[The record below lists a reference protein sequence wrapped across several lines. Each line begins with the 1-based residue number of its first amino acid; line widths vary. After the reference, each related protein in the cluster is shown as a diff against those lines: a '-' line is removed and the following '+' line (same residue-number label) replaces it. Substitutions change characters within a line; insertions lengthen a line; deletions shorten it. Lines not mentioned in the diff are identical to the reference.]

1 MAPKQKRYSSIMFLV
16 SFISL
21 TTYAQDTTVE
31 KPTFSNVTTCVKNVA
46 SEVQNQNVATIS
58 VADSNISSQFIAK
71 LSNPKDCFA
80 MQTVVDNDAAC
91 AVEKSNVI
99 AGRTTYSELARAII
113 ENYRYDFSETF
124 IDILFFDNIDL
135 ARKRTI

>member
-1 MAPKQKRYSSIMFLV
+1 MDPKQKRYSSIMFLV

-21 TTYAQDTTVE
+21 TTYAQDITVE

-71 LSNPKDCFA
+71 LSNSKDCFA